1 MLKTALTSKTFLV
14 FSCQFALDL
23 ITAWVSSSE
32 SLGIIFF
39 TAASILCIGPKL
51 DRASGEYASRVR
63 KAVHIQVHSI
73 THSLPVVSLSQ
84 SKDSFIFYIKSNQDK
99 IKCVRDVPSSMLWKS
114 MSGWVGSNCTS
125 GRAAWCHCEISS
137 RQARYCSTDCRVEST
152 YSRLRSIVDAV
163 LAITGKSIIDLK
175 IT

>member
-1 MLKTALTSKTFLV
+1 MHRILIRFIWNLTEMLKTTLTSKMFLV

-63 KAVHIQVHSI
+63 KAVQIQVHSI
-73 THSLPVVSLSQ
+73 THSLYVVSLSQ
-84 SKDSFIFYIKSNQDK
+84 STDIFTLRKRVIRTKLNVWRMYLRQCCGNQCRAGSDQ
-99 IKCVRDVPSSMLWKS
+99 IVLQVGLLGATVRSLGDRRGIAP
-114 MSGWVGSNCTS
+114 
-125 GRAAWCHCEISS
+125 
-137 RQARYCSTDCRVEST
+137 Q
-152 YSRLRSIVDAV
+152 IVV
-163 LAITGKSIIDLK
+163 
-175 IT
+175 